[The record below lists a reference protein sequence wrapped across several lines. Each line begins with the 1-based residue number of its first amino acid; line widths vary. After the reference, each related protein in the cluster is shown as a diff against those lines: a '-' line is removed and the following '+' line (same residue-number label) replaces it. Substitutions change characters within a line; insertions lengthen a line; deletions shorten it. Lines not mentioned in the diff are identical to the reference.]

1 ILEAIGLALYGET
14 ERLNKRDERNYNMMN
29 LKSDRLYID
38 LQFHNFEGD
47 LFRFECEGRRNS
59 KQFGTV
65 NTYRRT
71 AAQWVD
77 NQWIPLDHANGEKV
91 TGMSYNN
98 FKRTVIIPQGHFQEF
113 LELTPGARS
122 QMLQDL
128 FSLDR
133 FDLSTATNRLA
144 TQNTEAMHWIE
155 GRLTGYENVS
165 VEVLEE
171 IREELVQSMAVQKL
185 KEQDRESTVLKNL
198 FDLSPERISQ
208 LNFLHNNEDEIRRKE
223 ALLKRYQE
231 ARETFSLR
239 LKQSD
244 EMSRAL
250 IQQEKALDKLV
261 SQEQKIQISLR
272 ENVQKYESLHQAR
285 EQHDALC

>member
-59 KQFGTV
+59 KQFGEV
-65 NTYRRT
+65 NTYRRK

-77 NQWIPLDHANGEKV
+77 HQWLPLDHANAEKV
-91 TGMSYNN
+91 TGMSYDN

-128 FSLDR
+128 FSLDQ
-133 FDLSTATNRLA
+133 FDLSRATARLTSQNSEAMNRL
-144 TQNTEAMHWIE
+144 E
-155 GRLTGYENVS
+155 GQLTGYEKVGPA
-165 VEVLEE
+165 VLEE
-171 IREELVQSMAVQKL
+171 IQKELVRLKKQESNFSDLVKDLKVRVQ
-185 KEQDRESTVLKNL
+185 ESTEL
-198 FDLSPERISQ
+198 
-208 LNFLHNNEDEIRRKE
+208 
-223 ALLKRYQE
+223 
-231 ARETFSLR
+231 
-239 LKQSD
+239 
-244 EMSRAL
+244 
-250 IQQEKALDKLV
+250 
-261 SQEQKIQISLR
+261 
-272 ENVQKYESLHQAR
+272 
-285 EQHDALC
+285 